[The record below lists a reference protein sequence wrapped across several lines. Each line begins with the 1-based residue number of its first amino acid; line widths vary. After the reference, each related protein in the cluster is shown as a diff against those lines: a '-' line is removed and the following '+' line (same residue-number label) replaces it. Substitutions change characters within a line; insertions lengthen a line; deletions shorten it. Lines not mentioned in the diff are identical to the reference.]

1 VKTFLALL
9 HKDLLV
15 GWRGRVRLVG
25 LFTYSLALLLLFS
38 FAVGPDTAALRDH
51 ASAYLW
57 LAVLSAS
64 TLLLAQSFQ
73 QEVEAGA
80 IEGLLLLPVEP
91 AALYYAK
98 AVANLLLLLFLA
110 FATLPLAA
118 LLFSLL
124 PAGSLPVMFLVV
136 ALGAAGI
143 VAPGTLY
150 AALTARLSSQQVVL
164 PVLLFP
170 LVVPPILAAVKATDL
185 VLEGDAMGELPA
197 WLGLL
202 LVFDAIYW
210 SLSGPLFGKVME
222 E

>member
-1 VKTFLALL
+1 MKTFLALL

-25 LFTYSLALLLLFS
+25 LATYALTLLLLFS
-38 FAVGPDTAALRDH
+38 FAVGPDTMALRDH

-57 LAVLSAS
+57 LAIMSSS

-80 IEGLLLLPVEP
+80 IEGLILLPVPP

-98 AVANLLLLLFLA
+98 ALANLLLLLFLG
-110 FATLPLAA
+110 LVM
-118 LLFSLL
+118 
-124 PAGSLPVMFLVV
+124 LPVSVVLFDLHAAESVAMLLVV
-136 ALGAAGI
+136 VFLGSAGI

-150 AALTARLSSQQVVL
+150 AAMTARLSSQQVVL
-164 PVLLFP
+164 PLLLFP

-185 VLEGDAMGELPA
+185 VLEGDFMGQLGA
-197 WLGLL
+197 WIGLL
-202 LVFDAIYW
+202 VAFDAIYW
-210 SLSGPLFGKVME
+210 SLSGLLFGKVLDE
-222 E
+222 

>member
-1 VKTFLALL
+1 MNTFLALL

-25 LFTYSLALLLLFS
+25 LATYALTLLLLFS
-38 FAVGPDTAALRDH
+38 FAVGPDTIALRDH

-57 LAVLSAS
+57 LAVLSSS
-64 TLLLAQSFQ
+64 TLLLAQSFH

-80 IEGLLLLPVEP
+80 IEGLILLPVP
-91 AALYYAK
+91 PLALYYAK
-98 AVANLLLLLFLA
+98 ALANLLLLLFLA
-110 FATLPLAA
+110 LVMLPMAMV
-118 LLFSLL
+118 LFDLT
-124 PAGSLPVMFLVV
+124 PAGSIPMLLLVV

-164 PVLLFP
+164 PLLLFP

-185 VLEGDAMGELPA
+185 VLEGDAMGQLGA
-197 WLGLL
+197 WVGLL
-202 LVFDAIYW
+202 LAFDAIYW
-210 SLSGPLFGKVME
+210 SLSGLLFGKVLDE
-222 E
+222 

>member
-25 LFTYSLALLLLFS
+25 LATYALTLLLLFS
-38 FAVGPDTAALRDH
+38 FAVGPDTMALRDH

-57 LAVLSAS
+57 LAIMSSS

-80 IEGLLLLPVEP
+80 IEGLILLPVP
-91 AALYYAK
+91 APALYYAK
-98 AVANLLLLLFLA
+98 ALANLLLLLFLGVVM
-110 FATLPLAA
+110 LPVSVV
-118 LLFSLL
+118 LFDLT
-124 PAGSLPVMFLVV
+124 PAGSLPMLLLVIF
-136 ALGAAGI
+136 LGAAGI

-150 AALTARLSSQQVVL
+150 AAMTARLSSQQVVL
-164 PVLLFP
+164 PLLLFP

-185 VLEGDAMGELPA
+185 VLEGDAMNQLPA

-202 LVFDAIYW
+202 VAFDAIYW
-210 SLSGPLFGKVME
+210 SLSGVLFGKVLDE
-222 E
+222 

>member
-1 VKTFLALL
+1 MKTFLALL

-25 LFTYSLALLLLFS
+25 LFTYSLSLLLLFS

-51 ASAYLW
+51 ASAYIW

-98 AVANLLLLLFLA
+98 ALANLLLLLFLA
-110 FATLPLAA
+110 FATLPLAG
-118 LLFSLL
+118 LLFSLV
-124 PAGSLPVMFLVV
+124 PAGSLPMLLLVV

-170 LVVPPILAAVKATDL
+170 LVIPPILAAVKATDL

-210 SLSGPLFGKVME
+210 ALSGPLFGKVME

>member
-25 LFTYSLALLLLFS
+25 LATYALTLLLLFS
-38 FAVGPDTAALRDH
+38 FAVGPDTMALRDH

-57 LAVLSAS
+57 LAIMSSS

-80 IEGLLLLPVEP
+80 IEGLILLPVP
-91 AALYYAK
+91 PPALYYAK
-98 AVANLLLLLFLA
+98 ALANLLLLLFLGV
-110 FATLPLAA
+110 FM
-118 LLFSLL
+118 
-124 PAGSLPVMFLVV
+124 LPVSMVLFDLVISESV
-136 ALGAAGI
+136 LLLLLIILLGSAGI

-150 AALTARLSSQQVVL
+150 AAMTARLSSQQVVL
-164 PVLLFP
+164 PLLLFP

-185 VLEGDAMGELPA
+185 VLEGDAMGQLPA
-197 WLGLL
+197 WIGLL
-202 LVFDAIYW
+202 VVFDAIYW
-210 SLSGPLFGKVME
+210 SLSGLLFGKVLDE
-222 E
+222 

>member
-1 VKTFLALL
+1 MRTFLALL

-15 GWRGRVRLVG
+15 GWRGRVRMVG
-25 LFTYSLALLLLFS
+25 LATYALTLLLLFS
-38 FAVGPDTAALRDH
+38 FAVGPDTMALRDH

-57 LAVLSAS
+57 LAIMSSS

-80 IEGLLLLPVEP
+80 IEGLILLPVPP

-98 AVANLLLLLFLA
+98 ALANLLLLLFLGLVM
-110 FATLPLAA
+110 LPVSAV
-118 LLFSLL
+118 LFDLSWSGSLL
-124 PAGSLPVMFLVV
+124 LLLLVI
-136 ALGAAGI
+136 ALGSAGI

-150 AALTARLSSQQVVL
+150 AAMTARLSSQQVVL
-164 PVLLFP
+164 PLLLFP

-185 VLEGDAMGELPA
+185 ILEGDAMNQLPA

-202 LVFDAIYW
+202 VAFDAIYW
-210 SLSGPLFGKVME
+210 SLSGVLFGKVLDE
-222 E
+222 

>member
-25 LFTYSLALLLLFS
+25 LATYALTLLLLFS
-38 FAVGPDTAALRDH
+38 FAVGPDTMALRDH

-57 LAVLSAS
+57 LAIMSSS

-80 IEGLLLLPVEP
+80 IEGLILLPVP
-91 AALYYAK
+91 PPALYYAK
-98 AVANLLLLLFLA
+98 ALANLLLLLFLGVVM
-110 FATLPLAA
+110 LPVAMVLFDLA
-118 LLFSLL
+118 LSGSLL
-124 PAGSLPVMFLVV
+124 MLLLIILLGS
-136 ALGAAGI
+136 AGI

-150 AALTARLSSQQVVL
+150 AAMTARLSSQQVVL
-164 PVLLFP
+164 PLLLFP

-185 VLEGDAMGELPA
+185 VLEGDAMGQLPA
-197 WLGLL
+197 WIGLL
-202 LVFDAIYW
+202 AIFDAIYW
-210 SLSGPLFGKVME
+210 SLSGLLFGKVLDE
-222 E
+222 

>member
-25 LFTYSLALLLLFS
+25 LATYALTLLLLFS
-38 FAVGPDTAALRDH
+38 FAVGPDTMALRDH

-57 LAVLSAS
+57 LAIMSSS

-80 IEGLLLLPVEP
+80 IEGLILLPVPP

-98 AVANLLLLLFLA
+98 ALANLLLLLFLA
-110 FATLPLAA
+110 VVM
-118 LLFSLL
+118 
-124 PAGSLPVMFLVV
+124 LPVSVVLFDLHAAESVLLLLLVIG
-136 ALGAAGI
+136 LGSAGI

-150 AALTARLSSQQVVL
+150 AAMTARLSSQQVVL
-164 PVLLFP
+164 PLLLFP

-185 VLEGDAMGELPA
+185 VLEGDFMGQLGA
-197 WLGLL
+197 WIGLL
-202 LVFDAIYW
+202 VAFDAIYW
-210 SLSGPLFGKVME
+210 SLSGLLFGKVLDE
-222 E
+222 

>member
-1 VKTFLALL
+1 MKTFLALL

-25 LFTYSLALLLLFS
+25 LATYALTLLLLFS
-38 FAVGPDTAALRDH
+38 FAVGPDTMALRDH

-57 LAVLSAS
+57 LAIMSSS

-80 IEGLLLLPVEP
+80 IEGLILLPVP
-91 AALYYAK
+91 APALYYAK
-98 AVANLLLLLFLA
+98 ALANLLLLLFLGVVM
-110 FATLPLAA
+110 LPVSVV
-118 LLFSLL
+118 LFDLT
-124 PAGSLPVMFLVV
+124 PAGSLPMLLLVFF
-136 ALGAAGI
+136 LGAAGI

-150 AALTARLSSQQVVL
+150 AAMTARLSSQQVVL
-164 PVLLFP
+164 PLLLFP

-185 VLEGDAMGELPA
+185 VLEGDAMNQLPA

-202 LVFDAIYW
+202 VAFDAIYW
-210 SLSGPLFGKVME
+210 SLSGVLFGKVLDE
-222 E
+222 

>member
-1 VKTFLALL
+1 MRTFLALL

-15 GWRGRVRLVG
+15 GWRGRVRMVG
-25 LFTYSLALLLLFS
+25 LATYALTLLLLFS
-38 FAVGPDTAALRDH
+38 FAVGPDTMALRDH

-57 LAVLSAS
+57 LAIMSSS

-80 IEGLLLLPVEP
+80 IEGLILLPVPP

-98 AVANLLLLLFLA
+98 ALANLLLLLFLGLVM
-110 FATLPLAA
+110 LPVSAV
-118 LLFSLL
+118 LFDLSWSGSLL
-124 PAGSLPVMFLVV
+124 QLLLVI
-136 ALGAAGI
+136 ALGSAGI

-150 AALTARLSSQQVVL
+150 AAMTARLSSQQVVL
-164 PVLLFP
+164 PLLLFP

-185 VLEGDAMGELPA
+185 ILEGDAMNQLPA

-202 LVFDAIYW
+202 VAFDAIYW
-210 SLSGPLFGKVME
+210 SLSGVLFGKVLDE
-222 E
+222 

>member
-1 VKTFLALL
+1 MKTFLALL

>member
-1 VKTFLALL
+1 MRFFLALL

-25 LFTYSLALLLLFS
+25 LATYALTLLLLFS
-38 FAVGPDTAALRDH
+38 FAVGPDSMALRDH

-57 LAVLSAS
+57 LAIMSSS
-64 TLLLAQSFQ
+64 TLLLAQSFH

-80 IEGLLLLPVEP
+80 IEGLILLPVPP

-98 AVANLLLLLFLA
+98 ALANLLLLLFLA
-110 FATLPLAA
+110 VVMLPVSVVLFDLAISE
-118 LLFSLL
+118 SLL
-124 PAGSLPVMFLVV
+124 LLLLVI

-150 AALTARLSSQQVVL
+150 AAMTARLSSQQVVL
-164 PVLLFP
+164 PLLLFP

-185 VLEGDAMGELPA
+185 VLEGDAMGQLGA
-197 WLGLL
+197 WIGLL
-202 LVFDAIYW
+202 VAFDAIYW
-210 SLSGPLFGKVME
+210 SLSGLLFGKVLDE
-222 E
+222 

>member
-1 VKTFLALL
+1 MLL
-9 HKDLLV
+9 
-15 GWRGRVRLVG
+15 
-25 LFTYSLALLLLFS
+25 
-38 FAVGPDTAALRDH
+38 
-51 ASAYLW
+51 
-57 LAVLSAS
+57 
-64 TLLLAQSFQ
+64 
-73 QEVEAGA
+73 
-80 IEGLLLLPVEP
+80 
-91 AALYYAK
+91 
-98 AVANLLLLLFLA
+98 
-110 FATLPLAA
+110 
-118 LLFSLL
+118 
-124 PAGSLPVMFLVV
+124 LVV

-170 LVVPPILAAVKATDL
+170 LVIPPILAAVKATDL

-210 SLSGPLFGKVME
+210 ALSGPLFGKVME